1 MFHSKSL
8 GLRCTHKLS
17 QAVKQRRNE
26 EGMKYGIYFAYWE
39 KEWDVDQKK
48 YISKV
53 KDLGFDILEIS
64 CAMLKNISQGEL
76 LEIKKMAADAGVELT
91 AGYGPN
97 AQENL
102 ASADSAVASHA
113 VVFFTDILKK
123 LEVLDIHTLGG
134 GIYSYWPVDYSKPID
149 KAGDWERSVKNVRT
163 VGKIAGECGVDYCLE
178 VLNRF
183 EGYLLNTCAE
193 CRRFVEQ
200 VDVPAVKIML
210 DTFHMNIEEDSMVEA
225 ILLAGDRL
233 GHFHVGENNRRLPGK
248 GGMPWYEI
256 GSALRAIGYD
266 KNVVMEPFV
275 RSGGG
280 VGSDIKVWRDL
291 SKGATERELDR
302 DAAWSVEFLR
312 GAFSGPNSDNSS
324 VLL

>member
-1 MFHSKSL
+1 
-8 GLRCTHKLS
+8 
-17 QAVKQRRNE
+17 
-26 EGMKYGIYFAYWE
+26 MKYGIYFAYWE
-39 KEWDVDQKK
+39 KEWNADQKS

-53 KDLGFDILEIS
+53 KKLGFDVLEIS
-64 CAMLKNISQGEL
+64 CAMLKEISTQEL
-76 LEIKKMAADAGVELT
+76 MEMKKMAADAGITLT
-91 AGYGPN
+91 AGYGPGAN
-97 AQENL
+97 ENL
-102 ASADSAVASHA
+102 ASANEDIVKNAVA
-113 VVFFTDILKK
+113 FYTDILKK
-123 LEVLDIHTLGG
+123 LEILDIHTLGG
-134 GIYSYWPVDYSKPID
+134 GIYSYWPVDYTKPID

-193 CRRFVEQ
+193 CKAFVEQ

-266 KNVVMEPFV
+266 KNIVMEPFV
-275 RSGGG
+275 RNGGG

-291 SKGATERELDR
+291 SKGATDEMLDQ
-302 DAAWSVEFLR
+302 DAAASVAFLKNV
-312 GAFSGPNSDNSS
+312 FSGPNSDYGS
-324 VLL
+324 VLK

>member
-1 MFHSKSL
+1 
-8 GLRCTHKLS
+8 
-17 QAVKQRRNE
+17 
-26 EGMKYGIYFAYWE
+26 MKYGIYFAYWE
-39 KEWDVDQKK
+39 KEWNADQKS

-53 KDLGFDILEIS
+53 KKLGFDVLEIS
-64 CAMLKNISQGEL
+64 CAMLKAISTQEL
-76 LEIKKMAADAGVELT
+76 MEMKKMAADAGITLT
-91 AGYGPN
+91 AGYGPGAN
-97 AQENL
+97 ENL
-102 ASADSAVASHA
+102 ASANEDIVKNAVA
-113 VVFFTDILKK
+113 FYTDILKK
-123 LEVLDIHTLGG
+123 LEILDIHTLGG
-134 GIYSYWPVDYSKPID
+134 GIYSYWPVDYTKPID

-193 CRRFVEQ
+193 CKAFVEQ

-266 KNVVMEPFV
+266 KNIVMEPFV
-275 RSGGG
+275 RNGGG

-291 SKGATERELDR
+291 SKGATDEMLDQ
-302 DAAWSVEFLR
+302 DAAASVAFLKNV
-312 GAFSGPNSDNSS
+312 FSEPNSDYGS
-324 VLL
+324 VLK

>member
-1 MFHSKSL
+1 
-8 GLRCTHKLS
+8 
-17 QAVKQRRNE
+17 
-26 EGMKYGIYFAYWE
+26 MKYGIYFAYWE
-39 KEWDVDQKK
+39 KEWNADQKS
-48 YISKV
+48 YISRGK
-53 KDLGFDILEIS
+53 KLGFDVLEIS
-64 CAMLKNISQGEL
+64 CAMLKAISTQEL
-76 LEIKKMAADAGVELT
+76 MEMKKMAADAGITLT
-91 AGYGPN
+91 AGYGPGAN
-97 AQENL
+97 ENL
-102 ASADSAVASHA
+102 ASANEDIVKNAVA
-113 VVFFTDILKK
+113 FYTDILKK
-123 LEVLDIHTLGG
+123 LEILDIHTLGG
-134 GIYSYWPVDYSKPID
+134 GIYSYWPVDYTKPID

-193 CRRFVEQ
+193 CKAFVEQ

-266 KNVVMEPFV
+266 KNIVMEPFV
-275 RSGGG
+275 RNGGG

-291 SKGATERELDR
+291 SKGATDEMLDQ
-302 DAAWSVEFLR
+302 DAAASVAFLKNV
-312 GAFSGPNSDNSS
+312 FSGPNSDYGS
-324 VLL
+324 VLK

>member
-1 MFHSKSL
+1 
-8 GLRCTHKLS
+8 
-17 QAVKQRRNE
+17 
-26 EGMKYGIYFAYWE
+26 MKYGIYFAYWE
-39 KEWDVDQKK
+39 KEWNADQKS

-53 KDLGFDILEIS
+53 KKLGFDVLEIS
-64 CAMLKNISQGEL
+64 CAMLKAISTQEL
-76 LEIKKMAADAGVELT
+76 MEMKKMAADAGITLT
-91 AGYGPN
+91 AGYGPGAN
-97 AQENL
+97 ENL
-102 ASADSAVASHA
+102 ASANEDVVKNAVA
-113 VVFFTDILKK
+113 FYTDILKK
-123 LEVLDIHTLGG
+123 LEILEIHTLGG
-134 GIYSYWPVDYSKPID
+134 GIYSYWPVDYTRPID

-193 CRRFVEQ
+193 CKAFVEQ

-266 KNVVMEPFV
+266 KNIVMEPFV
-275 RSGGG
+275 RNGGG

-291 SKGATERELDR
+291 SKGATDEMLDQ
-302 DAAWSVEFLR
+302 DAAASVAFLKNV
-312 GAFSGPNSDNSS
+312 FSGPNSDYGS
-324 VLL
+324 VLK

>member
-1 MFHSKSL
+1 
-8 GLRCTHKLS
+8 
-17 QAVKQRRNE
+17 
-26 EGMKYGIYFAYWE
+26 MKYGIYFAYWE
-39 KEWDVDQKK
+39 KEWNADQKS
-48 YISKV
+48 YISRV
-53 KDLGFDILEIS
+53 KKLGFDVLEIS
-64 CAMLKNISQGEL
+64 CAMLKAISTQEL
-76 LEIKKMAADAGVELT
+76 MEMKKMAADAGITLT
-91 AGYGPN
+91 AGYGPGAN
-97 AQENL
+97 ENL
-102 ASADSAVASHA
+102 ASANEDVVKNAVA
-113 VVFFTDILKK
+113 FYTDILKK
-123 LEVLDIHTLGG
+123 LEILDIHTLGG
-134 GIYSYWPVDYSKPID
+134 GIYSYWPVDYTKPID

-193 CRRFVEQ
+193 CKAFVEQ

-266 KNVVMEPFV
+266 KNIVMEPFV
-275 RSGGG
+275 RNGGG

-291 SKGATERELDR
+291 SKGATDEMLDQ
-302 DAAWSVEFLR
+302 DAAASVAFLKNV
-312 GAFSGPNSDNSS
+312 FSGPNSDYVS
-324 VLL
+324 VLK

>member
-1 MFHSKSL
+1 
-8 GLRCTHKLS
+8 
-17 QAVKQRRNE
+17 
-26 EGMKYGIYFAYWE
+26 MKYGIYFAYWE
-39 KEWDVDQKK
+39 KEWNADQKS
-48 YISKV
+48 YISRV
-53 KDLGFDILEIS
+53 KKLGFDVLEIS
-64 CAMLKNISQGEL
+64 CAMLKAISTQEL
-76 LEIKKMAADAGVELT
+76 MEMKKMAADAGITLT
-91 AGYGPN
+91 AGYGPGAN
-97 AQENL
+97 ENL
-102 ASADSAVASHA
+102 ASANEDVVKNAVA
-113 VVFFTDILKK
+113 FYTDILKK
-123 LEVLDIHTLGG
+123 LEILEIHTLGG
-134 GIYSYWPVDYSKPID
+134 GIYSYWPVDYTRPID

-193 CRRFVEQ
+193 CKAFVEQ

-266 KNVVMEPFV
+266 KNIVMEPFV
-275 RSGGG
+275 RNGGG

-291 SKGATERELDR
+291 SKGATDEMLDQ
-302 DAAWSVEFLR
+302 DAAASVAFLKYV
-312 GAFSGPNSDNSS
+312 FSGPNSDYGS
-324 VLL
+324 VLK

>member
-1 MFHSKSL
+1 
-8 GLRCTHKLS
+8 
-17 QAVKQRRNE
+17 
-26 EGMKYGIYFAYWE
+26 MKYGIYFAYWE
-39 KEWDVDQKK
+39 KEWNADQKA

-53 KDLGFDILEIS
+53 KELGFDILEIS
-64 CAMLKNISQGEL
+64 CAMLKNITQAEL
-76 LEIKKMAADAGVELT
+76 LEMKRMAQDAGVTLT
-91 AGYGPN
+91 AGYGP
-97 AQENL
+97 AASENL
-102 ASADSAVASHA
+102 ASADEETAKNAVA
-113 VVFFTDILKK
+113 FFTDILKK
-123 LEVLDIHTLGG
+123 LEILDIHTLGG

-183 EGYLLNTCAE
+183 EGYLLNTCKE
-193 CRRFVEQ
+193 CREFVEQ

-210 DTFHMNIEEDSMVEA
+210 DTFHMNIEEDSMTEA
-225 ILLAGDRL
+225 ILLAGDKL

-248 GGMPWYEI
+248 GSMPWYEI

-280 VGSDIKVWRDL
+280 VGSDIKIWRDL
-291 SKGATERELDR
+291 SKGATIQMLDQ
-302 DAAWSVEFLR
+302 DAAWSVAFLR
-312 GAFSGPNSDNSS
+312 GVFAGPNSDDTS
-324 VLL
+324 VLRG

>member
-1 MFHSKSL
+1 
-8 GLRCTHKLS
+8 
-17 QAVKQRRNE
+17 
-26 EGMKYGIYFAYWE
+26 MKYGIYFAYWE
-39 KEWDVDQKK
+39 KEWNADQKS

-53 KDLGFDILEIS
+53 KKLGFDVLEIS
-64 CAMLKNISQGEL
+64 CAMLKEISTQEL
-76 LEIKKMAADAGVELT
+76 MEMKKMAADAGITLT
-91 AGYGPN
+91 AGYGPGAN
-97 AQENL
+97 ENL
-102 ASADSAVASHA
+102 ASANEDIVKNAVA
-113 VVFFTDILKK
+113 FYTDILKK
-123 LEVLDIHTLGG
+123 LEILDIHTLGG
-134 GIYSYWPVDYSKPID
+134 GIYSYWPVDYTRPID

-193 CRRFVEQ
+193 CKVFVEQ

-266 KNVVMEPFV
+266 KNIVMEPFV
-275 RSGGG
+275 RNGGG

-291 SKGATERELDR
+291 SKGATDEMLDQ
-302 DAAWSVEFLR
+302 DAAASVAFLKNV
-312 GAFSGPNSDNSS
+312 FSGPNSDYGS
-324 VLL
+324 VLK

>member
-1 MFHSKSL
+1 
-8 GLRCTHKLS
+8 
-17 QAVKQRRNE
+17 
-26 EGMKYGIYFAYWE
+26 MKYGIYFAYWE
-39 KEWDVDQKK
+39 KEWNADQKS

-53 KDLGFDILEIS
+53 KELGFDGLEIS
-64 CAMLKNISQGEL
+64 CAMLKNISNEEL
-76 LEIKKMAADAGVELT
+76 LAMKKMAEDAGIILT

-97 AQENL
+97 AGENL
-102 ASADSAVASHA
+102 ASADEA
-113 VVFFTDILKK
+113 VVKNAVSFYTDILKK
-123 LEVLDIHTLGG
+123 LEILDIHTLGG
-134 GIYSYWPVDYSKPID
+134 GIYSYWPVDYTRPID

-193 CRRFVEQ
+193 CKSFVEQ

-225 ILLAGDRL
+225 ILLAGDKL

-248 GGMPWYEI
+248 GAMPWYEI

-266 KNVVMEPFV
+266 KNIVMEPFV

-291 SKGATERELDR
+291 SKGATDEMLDK
-302 DAAWSVEFLR
+302 DAAASVSFLR
-312 GAFSGPNSDNSS
+312 NVFSGPNSDYGSI
-324 VLL
+324 LK

>member
-1 MFHSKSL
+1 
-8 GLRCTHKLS
+8 
-17 QAVKQRRNE
+17 
-26 EGMKYGIYFAYWE
+26 MKYGIYFAYWE
-39 KEWDVDQKK
+39 KEWNADQKS

-53 KDLGFDILEIS
+53 KKLGFDVLEIS
-64 CAMLKNISQGEL
+64 CAMLKEISTQEL
-76 LEIKKMAADAGVELT
+76 MEMKKMAADAGITLT
-91 AGYGPN
+91 AGYGPGAN
-97 AQENL
+97 ENL
-102 ASADSAVASHA
+102 ASANEDVVKNAVA
-113 VVFFTDILKK
+113 FYTDILKK
-123 LEVLDIHTLGG
+123 LEILEIHTLGG
-134 GIYSYWPVDYSKPID
+134 GIYSYWPVDYTRPID

-193 CRRFVEQ
+193 CKAFVEQ

-266 KNVVMEPFV
+266 KNIVMEPFV
-275 RSGGG
+275 RNGGG

-291 SKGATERELDR
+291 SKGATDEMLDQ
-302 DAAWSVEFLR
+302 DAAASVAFLKNV
-312 GAFSGPNSDNSS
+312 FSGPNSDYGS
-324 VLL
+324 VLK

>member
-1 MFHSKSL
+1 
-8 GLRCTHKLS
+8 
-17 QAVKQRRNE
+17 
-26 EGMKYGIYFAYWE
+26 MKYGIYFAYWE
-39 KEWDVDQKK
+39 KEWNADQKS

-53 KDLGFDILEIS
+53 KKLGFDVLEIS
-64 CAMLKNISQGEL
+64 CAMLKAISTQEL
-76 LEIKKMAADAGVELT
+76 MEMKKMAADAGITLT
-91 AGYGPN
+91 AGYGPGAN
-97 AQENL
+97 ENL
-102 ASADSAVASHA
+102 ASANEDIVKNAVA
-113 VVFFTDILKK
+113 FYTDILKK
-123 LEVLDIHTLGG
+123 LEILDIHTLGG
-134 GIYSYWPVDYSKPID
+134 GIYSYWPVDYTRPID

-193 CRRFVEQ
+193 CKAFVEQ

-266 KNVVMEPFV
+266 KNIVMEPFV
-275 RSGGG
+275 RNGGG

-291 SKGATERELDR
+291 SKGATDEMLDQ
-302 DAAWSVEFLR
+302 DAAASVAFLKYV
-312 GAFSGPNSDNSS
+312 FSGPNSDYGS
-324 VLL
+324 VLK

>member
-1 MFHSKSL
+1 
-8 GLRCTHKLS
+8 
-17 QAVKQRRNE
+17 
-26 EGMKYGIYFAYWE
+26 MKYGIYFAYWE
-39 KEWDVDQKK
+39 KEWNADQKS

-53 KDLGFDILEIS
+53 KKLGFDVLEIS
-64 CAMLKNISQGEL
+64 CAMLKAISTQEL
-76 LEIKKMAADAGVELT
+76 MEMKKMAADAGITLT
-91 AGYGPN
+91 AGYGPGAN
-97 AQENL
+97 ENL
-102 ASADSAVASHA
+102 ASANEDIVKNAVA
-113 VVFFTDILKK
+113 FYTDILKK
-123 LEVLDIHTLGG
+123 LEILDIHTLGG
-134 GIYSYWPVDYSKPID
+134 GIYSYWPVDYTKPID

-193 CRRFVEQ
+193 CKAFVEQ

-266 KNVVMEPFV
+266 KNIVMEPFV
-275 RSGGG
+275 RNGGG

-291 SKGATERELDR
+291 SKGATDEMLDQ
-302 DAAWSVEFLR
+302 DAAASVAFLKNV
-312 GAFSGPNSDNSS
+312 FSGPNSDYGS
-324 VLL
+324 VLK